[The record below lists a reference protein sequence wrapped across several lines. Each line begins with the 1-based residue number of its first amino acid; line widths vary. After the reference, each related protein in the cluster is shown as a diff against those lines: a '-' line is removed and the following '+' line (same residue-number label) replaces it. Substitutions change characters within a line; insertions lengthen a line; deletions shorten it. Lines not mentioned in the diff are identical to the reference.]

1 MFKSRSDNI
10 FFKKKQIIITLIF
23 LNFVYFIIDI
33 TNLIFKKTNEN
44 K

>member
-10 FFKKKQIIITLIF
+10 FLKKKQIIIILIF
-23 LNFVYFIIDI
+23 LNFLYFITDI